1 MQLEIKRASIS
12 YSKSGAILQDID
24 LSADQGE
31 FIGIIGAS
39 GSGKTT
45 LLETLSGFHKPDHG
59 TVFFEDADIYHKNF
73 DCQNFRRDLQIV
85 FQFPENQFFETDVY
99 SEIAFGLKMLQLP
112 AEETENRIHE
122 ALKTAG
128 LDPDVCQ
135 KISPFALSGG
145 QKRRLAIACALA
157 VQPKVL
163 LLDEPFSGADAEG
176 RKLIMKALTAENQK
190 GKTILMVSHDSETLC
205 ELCSRIIVLSGGKII
220 HDGKPAEVYAY
231 TEELQKE
238 GITPPD
244 TKKLADLLGLASMDR
259 LSYDYFMQRLV
270 KSIAG
275 GKE

>member
-1 MQLEIKRASIS
+1 MQFEIKKASIS
-12 YSKSGAILQDID
+12 YPKSGAILQDID

-59 TVFFEDADIYHKNF
+59 TVFFENADIYSKDF
-73 DCQNFRRDLQIV
+73 DRQNFHRNLQIV

-99 SEIAFGLKMLQLP
+99 SETAFGLKMLQLP
-112 AEETENRIHE
+112 AEETESRIRE

-128 LDPDVCQ
+128 LDPAVCQ
-135 KISPFALSGG
+135 TLSPFALSGG
-145 QKRRLAIACALA
+145 QKRRLTIACALA
-157 VQPKVL
+157 IQPKVL

-176 RKLIMKALTAENQK
+176 RELIMKALADENQK
-190 GKTILMVSHDSETLC
+190 GKTILMVSHNSETLC

-220 HDGKPAEVYAY
+220 LDGKPADVYTHA
-231 TEELQKE
+231 EELQKA
-238 GITPPD
+238 GIAPPD
-244 TKKLADLLGLASMDR
+244 TKILADLLGIGSMEQ
-259 LSYDYFMQRLV
+259 LSYEYFMQRLI